1 VTTVL
6 PYGTWPSPLSAKE
19 LAAGAVAPGDLL
31 VDGDRLLWI
40 ESRPAEQGR
49 QALVATSSSGV
60 DDLAPDDFNTRTRVH
75 EYGGA
80 PFTAGHGRVIAS
92 RWDDQRLYDITPDG
106 PVPVTPESAL
116 PAAVRWADGRLLDA
130 DTLIAV
136 RELHHDQV
144 DNEVVR
150 VDLRDGSQDV
160 LVSGRDFVAAPRP
173 SPDGRRLA
181 WLAWDHPD
189 MPWDGA
195 ELWVATLTP
204 DGLADPVRLAG
215 GGDVSVCA
223 LAWVADGRL
232 AFTGDETGC
241 WEVHVWDPSLGV
253 SADAIRS
260 VTSLGADIGGP
271 AWTFGTQA
279 MAPVADGRLACV
291 VTEHAMERLV
301 LLDVD
306 SGDTSPVRLPYA
318 YMDRVHPWRDGIAFL
333 AAEATGRRVV
343 ATWSPTAGV
352 TEIRTYD
359 IEALGPR
366 DRPVPEPIEVPTP
379 DGQVTHAFL
388 YRPCNGDIAGPDN
401 ERPPLIVFTHGGPTG
416 NVWPVLTP
424 SIAYWTTRGFAVAD
438 VNYRGSTGFGRAYRD
453 ALRGRWGE
461 LDVIDTIAVAQGL
474 ADAGIVDGDRM
485 AIRGGSA
492 GGYTTLAV
500 LTTPDH
506 PFACGTSFF
515 GVADLELLARHT
527 HKFES
532 RYLDQVVGPLP
543 DAADIYRQRSP
554 LHRAHL
560 LSKPL
565 LVLQGLED
573 KVVPPEQSEAIVAAA
588 ADQGVPHCY
597 IAFEGEQHGFRR
609 AENIVTWLESELAFY
624 GQVMGF
630 TPAGDLPEITL
641 TTG

>member
-204 DGLADPVRLAG
+204 DGLTDPVRLAG

-223 LAWVADGRL
+223 LGLARGR
-232 AFTGDETGC
+232 
-241 WEVHVWDPSLGV
+241 
-253 SADAIRS
+253 
-260 VTSLGADIGGP
+260 
-271 AWTFGTQA
+271 
-279 MAPVADGRLACV
+279 
-291 VTEHAMERLV
+291 
-301 LLDVD
+301 
-306 SGDTSPVRLPYA
+306 
-318 YMDRVHPWRDGIAFL
+318 
-333 AAEATGRRVV
+333 ATG
-343 ATWSPTAGV
+343 
-352 TEIRTYD
+352 
-359 IEALGPR
+359 
-366 DRPVPEPIEVPTP
+366 
-379 DGQVTHAFL
+379 
-388 YRPCNGDIAGPDN
+388 
-401 ERPPLIVFTHGGPTG
+401 
-416 NVWPVLTP
+416 
-424 SIAYWTTRGFAVAD
+424 
-438 VNYRGSTGFGRAYRD
+438 
-453 ALRGRWGE
+453 
-461 LDVIDTIAVAQGL
+461 
-474 ADAGIVDGDRM
+474 
-485 AIRGGSA
+485 
-492 GGYTTLAV
+492 
-500 LTTPDH
+500 
-506 PFACGTSFF
+506 
-515 GVADLELLARHT
+515 
-527 HKFES
+527 
-532 RYLDQVVGPLP
+532 
-543 DAADIYRQRSP
+543 
-554 LHRAHL
+554 LHR
-560 LSKPL
+560 
-565 LVLQGLED
+565 
-573 KVVPPEQSEAIVAAA
+573 
-588 ADQGVPHCY
+588 
-597 IAFEGEQHGFRR
+597 
-609 AENIVTWLESELAFY
+609 
-624 GQVMGF
+624 
-630 TPAGDLPEITL
+630 
-641 TTG
+641 